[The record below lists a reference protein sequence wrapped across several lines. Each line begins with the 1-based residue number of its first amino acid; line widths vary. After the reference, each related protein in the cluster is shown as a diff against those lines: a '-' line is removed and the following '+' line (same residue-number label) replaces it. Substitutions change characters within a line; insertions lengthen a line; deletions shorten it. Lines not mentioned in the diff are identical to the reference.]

1 MNNKE
6 TILLATLEI
15 ASEKGLG
22 NISLSQ
28 IAKKVGIQKSS
39 LYSHFSSKEE
49 LINSLYKYLREKAKK
64 ASGNNSIDYGKL
76 VEGKNA
82 RDVLLLAV
90 ESYSRINAD
99 KNMRMFYKFI
109 ISERVFNKEAAKI
122 MIAETEKMVL
132 ATKQLFYA
140 MQVHK
145 VMDFVSIDMA
155 AVSFAMAIHSLL
167 DFKIDKD
174 FAENA
179 DISQQVTAYIDYF
192 CNVHKEDSYE
202 KNFN

>member
-6 TILLATLEI
+6 TIFHATLEL

-49 LINSLYKYLREKAKK
+49 LIDGLYRYLREN
-64 ASGNNSIDYGKL
+64 ASKVNGNSPIDYGKL
-76 VEGKNA
+76 VEGQNA
-82 RDVLLLAV
+82 RDVLFRAV
-90 ESYSRINAD
+90 ESYSHINAD
-99 KNMRMFYKFI
+99 KNMRMFYRFI
-109 ISERVFNKEAAKI
+109 MSERVFHKEAAKI
-122 MIAETEKMVL
+122 MVTETEKMVL

-145 VMDFVSIDMA
+145 VMEFNNVDMA
-155 AVSFAMAIHSLL
+155 ATLFAMAIHSLL
-167 DFKIDKD
+167 DYQIDKEFTED
-174 FAENA
+174 A
-179 DISQQVTAYIDYF
+179 DTSQQIIAFIDYF
-192 CNVHKEDSYE
+192 CKIYE
-202 KNFN
+202 GNLK